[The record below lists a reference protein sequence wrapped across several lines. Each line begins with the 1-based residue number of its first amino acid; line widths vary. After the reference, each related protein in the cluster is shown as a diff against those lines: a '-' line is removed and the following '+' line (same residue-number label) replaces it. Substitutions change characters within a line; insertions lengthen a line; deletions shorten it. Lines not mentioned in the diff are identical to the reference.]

1 MTKSLHKVQQ
11 DLIRRR
17 TLPGGF
23 ARERL
28 EESITDQISSFCDTY
43 CTASANTAGPSPAH
57 VTEAMALAVFAVPYL
72 CPSRHKGSLS
82 PWVPGRF
89 YKTRDSAPPTFS
101 THLISELFELPIAQL
116 DALQGTVDNAMGSL
130 LQRMRTISAIYH
142 HFDLPKGS
150 PRPLFEQ
157 LFPIIPKLTD
167 KEEFNRSASAI
178 YAIVAQTGDVRPSEL
193 YLPWVSKYTEGAYP
207 PLHSFR
213 IELVDQALTTTI
225 SRALGFSTEE
235 VNKLLQSIAVII
247 PHGNKMKM
255 FRHDLWR
262 SSGLSTLTGL
272 ADGYTAHRKT
282 LDKPR
287 SMDLGVRDWLLDSD
301 GAYTTQNAERMFVTL
316 LSKRLHVGIE
326 AMHAEI
332 LGRYCALAPDLSRG
346 PSEQDLDL
354 LDISLHAQALA
365 SPLLEW
371 VQSPSTVAQVAAI
384 CKRPLGETEEI
395 LTKVEANW
403 RRHLG
408 AAWTNP
414 QASSSIGRGHEAVLR
429 HMATSQYAVRTL
441 ISRPPIRGVDHR
453 PYAMAFC
460 GFLFKRMTSETLL
473 QQGTPSNT
481 TWPGLQSNS
490 YEDVC
495 TWFWSLWEQLLES
508 T

>member
-1 MTKSLHKVQQ
+1 MQQ

-28 EESITDQISSFCDTY
+28 EEVVTGKINGFCDAF
-43 CTASANTAGPSPAH
+43 CNASTNTAGPAPAR
-57 VTEAMALAVFAVPYL
+57 VTEAMALAMFAVPYL
-72 CPSRHKGSLS
+72 CPARHKGSLS

-89 YKTRDSAPPTFS
+89 YKTRESAPRTFS
-101 THLISELFELPIAQL
+101 THHISELFDIPIAQL
-116 DALQGTVDNAMGSL
+116 DELQGTVDKSMGSL
-130 LQRMRTISAIYH
+130 LQRMRVISAIYH
-142 HFDLPKGS
+142 HFDLPKSS

-178 YAIVAQTGDVRPSEL
+178 YAIVAQSGEVRPSEL
-193 YLPWVSKYTEGAYP
+193 YLPWISKYTEGAYP

-225 SRALGFSTEE
+225 SRTLGTSPEKIS
-235 VNKLLQSIAVII
+235 KLLQSIAVII
-247 PHGNKMKM
+247 PHQNKMKM

-287 SMDLGVRDWLLDSD
+287 SRDLGVRDWLLDSD
-301 GAYTTQNAERMFVTL
+301 GTYTTKNAEKMFVTL

-332 LGRYCALAPDLSRG
+332 LGRYCALAPDASRG
-346 PSEQDLDL
+346 PSSQDLDL

-365 SPLLEW
+365 APLIAW
-371 VQSPSTVAQVAAI
+371 VQAPSTVAQVAAI
-384 CKRPLGETEEI
+384 CDQSLSSTEE
-395 LTKVEANW
+395 LLARVEANW
-403 RRHLG
+403 QRHLN

-414 QASSSIGRGHEAVLR
+414 QHASSIGRSHESVLR
-429 HMATSQYAVRTL
+429 HMVTSQYAVRTL
-441 ISRPPIRGVDHR
+441 ISRPQIRGVDHR
-453 PYAMAFC
+453 PYVMAFC
-460 GFLFKRMTSETLL
+460 GFLFKNMTSETLL
-473 QQGTPSNT
+473 QQDTSNNT
-481 TWPGLQSNS
+481 TWPGLQSTS
-490 YEDVC
+490 YDDVC
-495 TWFWSLWEQLLES
+495 TWFWSLWEQSLSS